1 MLIWNVSELNPN
13 NLIHTQNNQNNE
25 LTAILCLFTSQI
37 KRNPAHVLKKTF
49 YE

>member
-1 MLIWNVSELNPN
+1 MLIWNVRELNPY
-13 NLIHTQNNQNNE
+13 NLIHTQNKQNNE

-37 KRNPAHVLKKTF
+37 KRNPAHVFINTF